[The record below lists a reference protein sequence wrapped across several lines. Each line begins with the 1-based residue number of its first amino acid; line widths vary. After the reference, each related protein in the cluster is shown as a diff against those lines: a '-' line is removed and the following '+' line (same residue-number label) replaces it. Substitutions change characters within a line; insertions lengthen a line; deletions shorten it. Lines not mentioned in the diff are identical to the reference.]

1 MNESIG
7 SDDDRLRAS
16 GAGAPEDAGGAVRAR
31 MRFLEASLRALDD
44 PLRAALFWK
53 DVSLRY
59 VWASAA
65 YAERLGRAPPQVVS
79 RTDEDLFPA
88 EVARLRRAD
97 DEEALAK
104 NRRTTVTFHRTRGG
118 GVGVFELLR
127 IPIVD
132 ESSRPIGL
140 LGIERDVAAQA
151 AEVADGELN
160 RLLLDVL
167 MDALPDSVYFKDLQS
182 RFLRANRAT
191 AVKFGLRDPAE
202 LVGKTD
208 FDLFSRPHA
217 QEAYDDEKEIV
228 RRRIAVIGKE
238 EKETWPDGRVSWVST
253 TKVPVVDADGRIL
266 GTFGITRD
274 VTVRKQAQLALEK
287 SERRY
292 RELVENANDLIYTH
306 DVDGN
311 ILSFNKAA
319 ERTTGYA
326 QEEARNLHVRD
337 LVAPEHRGF
346 AMEMTRRKLEG
357 APTTT
362 YELEIVSKDGRRV
375 PLEVSTRI
383 LYEEG
388 RPVAVQGIA
397 RDVAERKR
405 AQAALERQADRLA
418 EQARELEQRNAELS
432 EAYRTLQE
440 AELQLIQSEKMAA
453 IGQLVAGLAH
463 EINNPAAF
471 VLSNL
476 TAVERNVEDLLA
488 FARAC
493 EPLVDAV
500 RSVDPALADE
510 VQRVRSES
518 GVMEAAEE
526 MRPLLDSMRGG
537 MLRIRDIVASLRS
550 YSRNDVRGEF
560 EFADLLDGM
569 EATLVLLR
577 PSTPKD
583 VVVELHR
590 TAIPTVECNLGQVN
604 QVFMNLIVNAIQAVG
619 ERGRVDVF
627 LERSGD
633 GVLVRVK
640 DDGPGVAADLRS
652 RIFDPFFTTKEVGR
666 GTGLGLTICRRIV
679 DGHQGRIE
687 VESTPGA
694 GAEFRVWLPLRQRN
708 VERRDGRT

>member
-1 MNESIG
+1 MNESIQ
-7 SDDDRLRAS
+7 SDDAVQGRSRIL
-16 GAGAPEDAGGAVRAR
+16 DA
-31 MRFLEASLRALDD
+31 LLRALDD
-44 PLRAALFWK
+44 PLRLPLFWK
-53 DVSLRY
+53 DGALRY
-59 VWASAA
+59 LWASAA
-65 YAERLGRAPPQVVS
+65 YAERLGRTPEQILL
-79 RTDEDLFPA
+79 RTDDDLFPA
-88 EVARLRRAD
+88 EVASLRRAD
-97 DEEALAK
+97 DQEALAK
-104 NRRTTVTFHRTRGG
+104 NQRTTATILRSRGG
-118 GVGVFELLR
+118 RVGVCELLR
-127 IPIVD
+127 IPYVD
-132 ESSRPIGL
+132 DDGRPVGL
-140 LGIERDVAAQA
+140 LGVERDLDAPAADA
-151 AEVADGELN
+151 ANAELN
-160 RLLLDVL
+160 RLLLDAL
-167 MDALPDSVYFKDLQS
+167 MDALPDSVYFKDLES
-182 RFLRANRAT
+182 RFVRVNRAT

-202 LVGKTD
+202 LVGKSD
-208 FDLFSRPHA
+208 FDLFSRQHA
-217 QEAYDDEKEIV
+217 QEAYDDEREIV
-228 RRRIAVIGKE
+228 RSRVPVVGKE
-238 EKETWPDGRVSWVST
+238 EMETWPDGRVSWVST
-253 TKVPVVDADGRIL
+253 TKVPVVDADGRVL
-266 GTFGITRD
+266 GAFGITRD
-274 VTVRKQAQLALEK
+274 VTLRKQAQLALEK

-319 ERTTGYA
+319 ERATGYA
-326 QEEARNLHVRD
+326 QEEARSLHVRD
-337 LVAPEHRGF
+337 LVAPEHRDL

-362 YELEIVSKDGRRV
+362 YELEIVGKTGRRV

-405 AQAALERQADRLA
+405 AQAALEAQAKRLA
-418 EQARELEQRNAELS
+418 DQSRQLEQRNAELS
-432 EAYRTLQE
+432 AAYRDLQE
-440 AELQLIQSEKMAA
+440 AEAQLIHSEKMAA

-493 EPLVDAV
+493 EPLLDAA
-500 RSVDPALADE
+500 RTVDPQAADRAE
-510 VQRVRSES
+510 RVRDER
-518 GVMEAAEE
+518 GVFEAVEE

-537 MLRIRDIVASLRS
+537 MHRIRDIVASLRS
-550 YSRNDVRGEF
+550 YSRNDVRGDA
-560 EFADLLDGM
+560 EFADLLEAI

-577 PSTPKD
+577 PATPKE

-590 TAIPTVECNLGQVN
+590 AEIPSVECNLGQVN

-627 LERSGD
+627 VERSGD

-640 DDGPGVAADLRS
+640 DDGPGVPDHLRT

-666 GTGLGLTICRRIV
+666 GTGLGLAICRRIV
-679 DGHQGRIE
+679 DGHEGRIE
-687 VESTPGA
+687 VDSNPGA
-694 GAEFRVWLPLRQRN
+694 GAEFRVWLPLSRPRPEPSVQ
-708 VERRDGRT
+708 TP